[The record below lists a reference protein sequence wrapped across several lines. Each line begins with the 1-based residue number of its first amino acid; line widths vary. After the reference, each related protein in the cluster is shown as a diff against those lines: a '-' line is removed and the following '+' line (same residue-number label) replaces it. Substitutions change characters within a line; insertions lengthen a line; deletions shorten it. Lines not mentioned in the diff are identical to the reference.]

1 MDETEEGK
9 KRKKKKKL
17 KTKKKGKIKKKEI
30 GKLGMNLDEEDK
42 EILKDLL
49 EKYVKRKKK
58 LKKESI
64 IKTKKKPKKPKKK
77 HLIKSKKKSKHKKL
91 KIFKKKSKKKKL
103 LNREE
108 IEANYE
114 HIYRGKNLNKALNR
128 NEEVKLFDD
137 KANEYILYKDFKQ
150 NKINLII

>member
-1 MDETEEGK
+1 
-9 KRKKKKKL
+9 
-17 KTKKKGKIKKKEI
+17 
-30 GKLGMNLDEEDK
+30 MNLDEEDK

-58 LKKESI
+58 LKKKSI

-91 KIFKKKSKKKKL
+91 KKHKKKSKKKKL
-103 LNREE
+103 INREE

-114 HIYRGKNLNKALNR
+114 HIHRGKNFNKPLAR
-128 NEEVKLFDD
+128 NEEEILFYD
-137 KANEYILYKDFKQ
+137 KANEYYNNFNKQPILER
-150 NKINLII
+150 NKNMDKKIEVLEEQKYIESYEEEE